1 VARRKYWYSGGCMLT
16 EHPLL
21 NAVIFATL
29 GVAVFVL
36 AAAILLK
43 LTPLKLWREL
53 VEERNL
59 AVAIFAGAAAIGIC
73 LIIAA
78 AMH

>member
-1 VARRKYWYSGGCMLT
+1 MVT

-21 NAVIFATL
+21 NAVIFASL
-29 GVAVFVL
+29 GVAVFTTSC
-36 AAAILLK
+36 AILLK
-43 LTPLKLWREL
+43 LTPLNLWREL
-53 VEERNL
+53 VEQHNL
-59 AVAIFAGAAAIGIC
+59 AVAIFAGAAAVGIC

>member
-1 VARRKYWYSGGCMLT
+1 MLT
-16 EHPLL
+16 EYPLV
-21 NAVIFATL
+21 NAVVFALL
-29 GVAVFVL
+29 GVAVFAL

-43 LTPLKLWREL
+43 VTPLQLWREL
-53 VEERNL
+53 VQERNV

-73 LIIAA
+73 MIIAA

>member
-1 VARRKYWYSGGCMLT
+1 MLT

-21 NAVIFATL
+21 NAVTFAAL
-29 GVAVFVL
+29 GVAVFAL

-59 AVAIFAGAAAIGIC
+59 AVAIFAGATAIGIC

>member
-1 VARRKYWYSGGCMLT
+1 MLT
-16 EHPLL
+16 EYPLL
-21 NAVIFATL
+21 NAVVFASL
-29 GVAVFVL
+29 GIAVFAV

-43 LTPLKLWREL
+43 ATPLNLWREL
-53 VEERNL
+53 VEERNV

-73 LIIAA
+73 LIVAA

>member
-1 VARRKYWYSGGCMLT
+1 MLT

-21 NAVIFATL
+21 TAVIFASL
-29 GVAVFVL
+29 GIAVFVI

-43 LTPLKLWREL
+43 VTPLKLWWEL
-53 VEERNL
+53 VEERNV

>member
-1 VARRKYWYSGGCMLT
+1 MLT

-21 NAVIFATL
+21 NAVLFASL
-29 GVAVFVL
+29 GIAVFAA
-36 AAAILLK
+36 AAAILLRV
-43 LTPLKLWREL
+43 TPFKLWHEL
-53 VEERNL
+53 VEERNV

-73 LIIAA
+73 MIIAA

>member
-1 VARRKYWYSGGCMLT
+1 MLT

-21 NAVIFATL
+21 NAVIFASL
-29 GVAVFVL
+29 GILVFAI

-43 LTPLKLWREL
+43 VTPLKLWREL
-53 VEERNL
+53 VEERNM
-59 AVAIFAGAAAIGIC
+59 AVAIFAGAVAIGIC

>member
-1 VARRKYWYSGGCMLT
+1 MLT
-16 EHPLL
+16 EHPLV
-21 NAVIFATL
+21 NAVIFASL
-29 GVAVFVL
+29 GIVVFVL

-43 LTPLKLWREL
+43 TTPLKLWHEL
-53 VEERNL
+53 VEEKNV

>member
-1 VARRKYWYSGGCMLT
+1 MLT
-16 EHPLL
+16 EYPLL
-21 NAVIFATL
+21 NAVVFASL
-29 GVAVFVL
+29 GIAVFAA

-43 LTPLKLWREL
+43 VTPLQLWREL
-53 VEERNL
+53 VVERNV

-73 LIIAA
+73 LIVAA

>member
-1 VARRKYWYSGGCMLT
+1 MLT

-21 NAVIFATL
+21 NAILFASL
-29 GVAVFVL
+29 GIAVFAL
-36 AAAILLK
+36 SAAILLK
-43 LTPLKLWREL
+43 LTPLNLWREL
-53 VEERNL
+53 TAERNI
-59 AVAIFAGAAAIGIC
+59 AAAIFAGAAAIGIC

>member
-1 VARRKYWYSGGCMLT
+1 MLT

-21 NAVIFATL
+21 NAVIFASL
-29 GVAVFVL
+29 GILVFAA

-43 LTPLKLWREL
+43 ATPLKLWREL
-53 VEERNL
+53 VEERNV
-59 AVAIFAGAAAIGIC
+59 AVAIFAGAAAISIG
-73 LIIAA
+73 LIVAA

>member
-1 VARRKYWYSGGCMLT
+1 MLT

-21 NAVIFATL
+21 NAVIFASL
-29 GVAVFVL
+29 GISVFAL

-43 LTPLKLWREL
+43 ATPLNLWRQL
-53 VEERNL
+53 VDERNI

>member
-1 VARRKYWYSGGCMLT
+1 MLT

-21 NAVIFATL
+21 NAVIFASL
-29 GVAVFVL
+29 GVTVFAA

-43 LTPLKLWREL
+43 LTPLRLWREL
-53 VEERNL
+53 AEERNV
-59 AVAIFAGAAAIGIC
+59 AVAVFAGLVAIAIG
-73 LIIAA
+73 LIVAA

>member
-1 VARRKYWYSGGCMLT
+1 MLT
-16 EHPLL
+16 SHPLV
-21 NAVIFATL
+21 NAVLFASL
-29 GVAVFVL
+29 GIVVFAA

-43 LTPLKLWREL
+43 VTPLRLWHEL

-73 LIIAA
+73 SIIAA

>member
-1 VARRKYWYSGGCMLT
+1 MT

-21 NAVIFATL
+21 NAVVFAAL
-29 GVAVFVL
+29 GVAVFTI

-43 LTPLKLWREL
+43 LTPVKLWSEI
-53 VEERNL
+53 VDQHNVAAAVFAG
-59 AVAIFAGAAAIGIC
+59 AVAIAIA

>member
-1 VARRKYWYSGGCMLT
+1 MVFLRLMLT

-21 NAVIFATL
+21 NAVIFAAL
-29 GVAVFVL
+29 GIAIFAVAG
-36 AAAILLK
+36 AILLK
-43 LTPLKLWREL
+43 VAPLNLWREL
-53 VEERNL
+53 VAERNV

>member
-1 VARRKYWYSGGCMLT
+1 MLT

-21 NAVIFATL
+21 NAVIFALL
-29 GVAVFVL
+29 GILVFAI

-43 LTPLKLWREL
+43 VTPLKLWREL
-53 VEERNL
+53 VEERNM

>member
-1 VARRKYWYSGGCMLT
+1 MLT
-16 EHPLL
+16 GQPLV
-21 NAVIFATL
+21 NAVIFAAL
-29 GVAVFVL
+29 GVAVFAL
-36 AAAILLK
+36 SAAILLK

-53 VEERNL
+53 VEERNI
-59 AVAIFAGAAAIGIC
+59 AVAVFAGAAAIGIC